1 MATTHDET
9 PHEAWTA
16 AELDRQLRAKL
27 DEIAALA
34 EQAIDAAAEG
44 IASAELFELQNI
56 AHIECQM
63 DMDSPA
69 DSLAWGAVNGIEE
82 ITRCRTALDAAVR
95 SAKDGLRAN
104 WRMYR

>member
-1 MATTHDET
+1 MTEDTYTEQGNH
-9 PHEAWTA
+9 
-16 AELDRQLRAKL
+16 RAIL
-27 DEIAALA
+27 DEIVVLA
-34 EQAIDAAAEG
+34 EQAIEAAAEG
-44 IASAELFELQNI
+44 TASAELFELQNI
-56 AHIECQM
+56 VHIECQM